1 VFRVDFSE
9 LGRGTLRVVF
19 SGGSGSEATAQRMF
33 LDVMSF
39 RKRPDIRNPRPWAAT
54 ALAGGAALAM
64 GRHVLGRR
72 FADDPPTHADG
83 NSGR

>member
-1 VFRVDFSE
+1 
-9 LGRGTLRVVF
+9 
-19 SGGSGSEATAQRMF
+19 MF

-72 FADDPPTHADG
+72 FADDPPTHADE
-83 NSGR
+83 NSGL